1 MKSSIQT
8 LCQSIQPLGKS
19 IDFVTEDMDQMEK
32 EYTHWQSEFS
42 DTELKLREQE
52 KINDEALQ
60 PVQDKLALVEE
71 QIREMKSKI

>member
-1 MKSSIQT
+1 M
-8 LCQSIQPLGKS
+8 GKS

-32 EYTHWQSEFS
+32 EYQHWQSEFA
-42 DTELKLREQE
+42 DTEVKLREQE
-52 KINDEALQ
+52 KINDDALQ